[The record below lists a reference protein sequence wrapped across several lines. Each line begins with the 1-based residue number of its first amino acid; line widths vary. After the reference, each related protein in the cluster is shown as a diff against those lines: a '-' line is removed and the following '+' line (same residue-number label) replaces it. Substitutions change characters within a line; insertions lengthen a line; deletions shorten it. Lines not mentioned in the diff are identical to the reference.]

1 MDQNSMCKS
10 RTTIFPTLLLLLTLA
25 PWQSLNADDDPRAR
39 EAGLTP
45 GVYEPGEFNAVT
57 DVAGVRVGHVSL
69 IEGAD
74 VRTGVTAILPHGGNL
89 YQDKVPAGYAQG
101 NGYGKMMGTTQI
113 IELGEVETPILLTNT
128 LSVPEAAAGSIEWT
142 LAQPG
147 NEQVRSVNAVVGE
160 TNDGRINNIR
170 LRSVRPRHAIAAINA
185 ATSGP
190 VEEGSI
196 GAGVGTVTFGWKGGI
211 GSSSR
216 KLPAGQGG
224 FTIGVLVQTNY
235 GGELHIMGTPLSHET
250 LRTAAGS
257 VPHDPGPDGSIMVII
272 ATDAP
277 LSDRNLE
284 RLASRSF
291 LGIARTG
298 SVMSNGSGD
307 YALAFSTAESVR
319 RTTERRSSRH
329 SIEDWPNDEMTPLFR
344 AVVEATEEAIYNALF
359 KASDVNGINGDYY
372 PSLPVETVLQLLD

>member
-1 MDQNSMCKS
+1 MNQNRQRNKH
-10 RTTIFPTLLLLLTLA
+10 TILIPALLLALI
-25 PWQSLNADDDPRAR
+25 PGQSLFADDDPRAR

-45 GVYEPGEFNAVT
+45 GIHEPGELNAIT

-69 IEGAD
+69 IEGTD
-74 VRTGVTAILPHGGNL
+74 VRTGVTAILPHDGNL
-89 YQDKVPAGYAQG
+89 YQDKVPAGFAQG

-128 LSVPEAAAGSIEWT
+128 LSVPEAASGIIEWT

-170 LRSVRPRHAIAAINA
+170 RRAVRPRHAIDAIGSAA
-185 ATSGP
+185 SGP
-190 VEEGSI
+190 VEEGSV

-211 GSSSR
+211 GTSSR
-216 KLPAGQGG
+216 ELPASQGG

-235 GGELHIMGTPLSHET
+235 GGQLHIMGNRLTPEA
-250 LRTAAGS
+250 LRTTADS
-257 VPHDPGPDGSIMVII
+257 VPYDPSPDGSIMIII

-284 RLASRSF
+284 RLAARSF
-291 LGIARTG
+291 LGVGRTG
-298 SVMSNGSGD
+298 SAMSNGSGD
-307 YALAFSTAESVR
+307 YALAFSTADSVR
-319 RTTERRSSRH
+319 RTPERRSGQH
-329 SIEDWPNDEMTPLFR
+329 SIEDWPNGEMTPLFQ

-359 KASDVNGINGDYY
+359 KASDI
-372 PSLPVETVLQLLD
+372 